1 MDRLLLAQT
10 HWTVILNPLAGRGRA
25 ERVYRH
31 LKPALDKHLA
41 GHTLHVSQDE
51 HDIRRHA
58 ARSVRAGELN
68 FLIIGGDGSWHQL
81 VNGVV
86 DGLPPG
92 RSPAAAGI
100 TCALCPFGTGN
111 DWVRT
116 HGLPRRPDAW
126 LQHFLAAR
134 PRTQNLG
141 ILHYHDL
148 DGRPT
153 RRVFTNVAGLAYDAH
168 VVRAAGAH
176 AGGARWRYPLLTV
189 TELPRYHPAPARLTY
204 DGHVTEAAFHTVNF
218 GIGRYSGGGMRL
230 VPQAD
235 PTAETLALT
244 YVPRLSIPRIL
255 LNGYRFYTGTIG
267 GLGPVVT
274 THARTATVTHTD
286 PARPVFL
293 EADGEFLGQTPVRT
307 ELWRAALCYV

>member
-1 MDRLLLAQT
+1 M
-10 HWTVILNPLAGRGRA
+10 
-25 ERVYRH
+25 
-31 LKPALDKHLA
+31 
-41 GHTLHVSQDE
+41 
-51 HDIRRHA
+51 
-58 ARSVRAGELN
+58 
-68 FLIIGGDGSWHQL
+68 
-81 VNGVV
+81 V

-116 HGLPRRPDAW
+116 HGLPRRPHAW

-134 PRTQNLG
+134 PRLQNLG
-141 ILHYHDL
+141 ILHYTDPAGPPAH
-148 DGRPT
+148 
-153 RRVFTNVAGLAYDAH
+153 RVFTNVAGLAYDAH
-168 VVRAAGAH
+168 VVRAAGRH
-176 AGGARWRYPLLTV
+176 AAGARWRYPLLTV
-189 TELPRYHPAPARLTY
+189 TQLPRYRPAPARLTY
-204 DGHVTEAAFHTVNF
+204 DGQVAEAAFHTINF

-235 PTAETLALT
+235 PTAETFALT

-274 THARTATVTHTD
+274 THARTASVTQLDPD
-286 PARPVFL
+286 PARLSRSRRRVFGPNARPHGTL
-293 EADGEFLGQTPVRT
+293 ARCVVLRLIAGHGEVTVILGVPPPERRRRSPPGFADRSALRALTP
-307 ELWRAALCYV
+307 LQAPHAGGSAAAGRLDARYR